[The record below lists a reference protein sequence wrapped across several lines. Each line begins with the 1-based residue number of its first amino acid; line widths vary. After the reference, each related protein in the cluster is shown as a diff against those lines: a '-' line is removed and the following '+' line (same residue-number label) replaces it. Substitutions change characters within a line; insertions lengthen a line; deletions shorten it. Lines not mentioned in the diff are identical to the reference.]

1 MTTTA
6 RRPQR
11 LRSSGRPEGTHPTG
25 PGCWTLP
32 SRTVTPP
39 PRGGGFSRSQASR
52 VPLDGPQPFAGS
64 PLPPRQAL
72 RQLHAGNSPRL
83 YPAFP
88 DFPRQQRPRGRAH
101 AGPRGR
107 CGLCTPGVF
116 DPCQRGEGPHP
127 GLLPRAAPPSWA
139 SDRGRL
145 LLSAV
150 HPASQEEFQPPLNV
164 QARPRPRWGG
174 SGSLSCNS
182 QFGVSSAGAEAEAS
196 PVKTQVCGLLLTRP
210 LCTHLITTQAA
221 SGGNG

>member
-11 LRSSGRPEGTHPTG
+11 LRSSGRPEGTPPTG
-25 PGCWTLP
+25 PGRWTLP

-39 PRGGGFSRSQASR
+39 PRGGGSAGARPAACPWTGRSPS
-52 VPLDGPQPFAGS
+52 LGLHSPQDKRSDSFMQGLLHVYTRLSLISHGSSAREAG
-64 PLPPRQAL
+64 RTQV
-72 RQLHAGNSPRL
+72 
-83 YPAFP
+83 
-88 DFPRQQRPRGRAH
+88 
-101 AGPRGR
+101 
-107 CGLCTPGVF
+107 PGVGVDCAPLGS